1 MARIFI
7 TGSSDGLG
15 SLTAQRLIKNG
26 HTVVLHARSAQRAAD
41 AQKACPGS
49 AGVLV
54 ADLTSI
60 DETKALA
67 AEADRLGPFDAVVHN
82 AGLFTGFEKVAGKS
96 GLPSL
101 FAVNV
106 LAPYILTA
114 LMARPRRLVYVSSGL
129 HTGGKARLD
138 SLEGSVYADSKL
150 HDVMLAKAFARR
162 FAGSGVE
169 CNSVDPGWVPTK
181 MGGSSATGDIEESIK
196 TFAMLALGEG
206 AAEGQTGKYFYSSKE
221 AQCLEAANDEAAQDE
236 LLRRLAE
243 ISGVEVPQ

>member
-15 SLTAQRLIKNG
+15 SLTAQRLIKQG
-26 HTVVLHARSAQRAAD
+26 HSVVLHARSAQRAAD
-41 AQKACPGS
+41 AKKACPGS
-49 AGVLV
+49 DAVLV

-67 AEADRLGPFDAVVHN
+67 AEANKLGPFDAVVHN

-101 FAVNV
+101 FTVNV
-106 LAPYILTA
+106 LAPYILTG
-114 LMARPRRLVYVSSGL
+114 LMERPKRLVYVSSGL
-129 HTGGKARLD
+129 HQGGTARLD
-138 SLEGSVYADSKL
+138 SLEGSLYADSKL
-150 HDVMLAKAFARR
+150 HDIMLAKAFARR
-162 FAGSGVE
+162 FAGVE
-169 CNSVDPGWVPTK
+169 SNAVDPGWVPTK
-181 MGGSSATGDIEESIK
+181 MGGSGATGDIEESIK

-206 AAEGQTGKYFYSSKE
+206 AAKGKTGKYFYSSKE
-221 AQCLEAANDEAAQDE
+221 VPCLEAANDEAAQE
-236 LLRRLAE
+236 GLLKRLAA

>member
-15 SLTAQRLIKNG
+15 SLTAQRLIKQG
-26 HTVVLHARSAQRAAD
+26 HSVVLHARNSQRAAD

-49 AGVLV
+49 DAVLV

-67 AEADRLGPFDAVVHN
+67 AEANKLGPFDAVLHN
-82 AGLFTGFEKVAGKS
+82 AGLFTGFEKVTGKS

-101 FAVNV
+101 FTVNV
-106 LAPYILTA
+106 LAPYILTG
-114 LMARPRRLVYVSSGL
+114 LMDRPKRLVYVSSGL
-129 HTGGKARLD
+129 HQGGKPRLD

-150 HDVMLAKAFARR
+150 HDIMLAKAFARR
-162 FAGSGVE
+162 FPGVE
-169 CNSVDPGWVPTK
+169 SNSVDPGWVPTK
-181 MGGSSATGDIEESIK
+181 MGGSGATGDIEGSIK

-206 AAEGQTGKYFYSSKE
+206 EAKGKTGKYFYNLKE
-221 AQCLEAANDEAAQDE
+221 ATYLKTADDEAAQDG
-236 LLRRLAE
+236 LLKRLAE
-243 ISGVEVPQ
+243 ISGVEVPT